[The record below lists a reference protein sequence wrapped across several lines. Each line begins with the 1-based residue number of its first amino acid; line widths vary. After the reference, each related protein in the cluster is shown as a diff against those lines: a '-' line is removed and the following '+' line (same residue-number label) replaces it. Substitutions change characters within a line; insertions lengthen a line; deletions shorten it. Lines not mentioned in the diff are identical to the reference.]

1 MLEVSH
7 SDNSGHRFYFT
18 TYLPLRLMSDP
29 YNELYQWKLF
39 RIHTQSE
46 LLTSF
51 SFCSSLPFRI
61 VVGNTIVG
69 LVDNTDQVYMLIVF
83 LSQAYVFE

>member
-1 MLEVSH
+1 M
-7 SDNSGHRFYFT
+7 NYINGNFF
-18 TYLPLRLMSDP
+18 
-29 YNELYQWKLF
+29 
-39 RIHTQSE
+39 E
-46 LLTSF
+46 LLTPF

-83 LSQAYVFE
+83 LSQAYVFEWPIIALY